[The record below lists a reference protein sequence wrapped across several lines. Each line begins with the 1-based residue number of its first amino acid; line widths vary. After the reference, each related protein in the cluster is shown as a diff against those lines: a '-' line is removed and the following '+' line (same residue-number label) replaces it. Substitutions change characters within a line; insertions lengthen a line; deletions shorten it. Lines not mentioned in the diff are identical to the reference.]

1 MNKDRLEKIKE
12 LIHSLQL
19 EEKVSKTM
27 LHHPEDVEVIIKELI
42 KADYLCEIQIQ

>member
-1 MNKDRLEKIKE
+1 MQDRLEKIKE

-19 EEKVSKTM
+19 EEKVSATM
-27 LHHPEDVEVIIKELI
+27 LHHPEDVDVIIKELI